1 MFQQQQQLVLLLAVI
16 VSSGSSSLVD
26 SSLFGS
32 ASSRGVRG
40 RIAAEADTPTISPST
55 TKIIIDSTLVP
66 QDDDDDARLITY
78 TCIGDVTP
86 LNTEIACDWYIMV
99 PMDKGEED
107 EEMMNSYQTSYTT
120 GILEDARSIID
131 STLFVE
137 DNNDDDAEN
146 RLVSYTCL
154 SSSNNIDKD
163 FYDGGIMCD
172 WFIMV
177 LYDEDEEY

>member
-1 MFQQQQQLVLLLAVI
+1 MFQQQQQQQQVLLLAVI

-32 ASSRGVRG
+32 ASSGGVRG

-55 TKIIIDSTLVP
+55 TKIIIDSTLY
-66 QDDDDDARLITY
+66 QDDDDARLITH
-78 TCIGDVTP
+78 TCIEDVTVD
-86 LNTEIACDWYIMV
+86 TAEITCDWYIMV
-99 PMDKGEED
+99 RMDEEED
-107 EEMMNSYQTSYTT
+107 EEMNTYQTSYTT
-120 GILEDARSIID
+120 SILLEDARSIID

-137 DNNDDDAEN
+137 DNDDDAEN

-154 SSSNNIDKD
+154 SSSNNIDED

-177 LYDEDEEY
+177 PMLYGRRG